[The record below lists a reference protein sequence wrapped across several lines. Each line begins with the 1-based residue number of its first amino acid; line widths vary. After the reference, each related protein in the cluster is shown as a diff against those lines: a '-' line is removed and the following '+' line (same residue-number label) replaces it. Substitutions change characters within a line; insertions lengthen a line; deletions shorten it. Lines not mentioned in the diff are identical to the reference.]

1 MGGIYFPDR
10 EVLSCDEV
18 RHLPKTKDE
27 SRIHYFP
34 NAGGMPRGK
43 AVGPNAHFHL
53 VTHDPGQ
60 LALYPHLLLSQVK

>member
-43 AVGPNAHFHL
+43 AVGPNAHFTWSPMTL
-53 VTHDPGQ
+53 GN
-60 LALYPHLLLSQVK
+60 LLCIPTFCYHR